1 MKSALNINLDK
12 VEIGF
17 SAICALHCILLPVAL
32 IFLPSLSATFLG
44 SEDFHKA
51 LLYFV
56 VPSST
61 IALFLGCKMHG
72 KNHVYVYGAVGIGVL
87 LIASFFGHD
96 YLFGESREKFLTLLG
111 AGIISLGHIKN
122 QKLCAECCN

>member
-12 VEIGF
+12 VAIGF

-32 IFLPSLSATFLG
+32 IFLPALSTTFLG

-72 KNHVYVYGAVGIGVL
+72 KNHVYVYGAVGVGVL

-96 YLFGESREKFLTLLG
+96 LIGESGEKFLTLLG

>member
-1 MKSALNINLDK
+1 MKSALIINLDK
-12 VEIGF
+12 VAIGF

-32 IFLPSLSATFLG
+32 IFLPALSTTFLG

-72 KNHVYVYGAVGIGVL
+72 KNHVYVYGAVGIGAL
-87 LIASFFGHD
+87 LIALFFGHD
-96 YLFGESREKFLTLLG
+96 LFGESGEKLLTLLG

>member
-1 MKSALNINLDK
+1 MKNALNINLDK
-12 VEIGF
+12 VAIGF

-32 IFLPSLSATFLG
+32 IFLPALSTTFLG

-56 VPSST
+56 VPSSA

-72 KNHVYVYGAVGIGVL
+72 KNHVYVYGAVGIGAL

-96 YLFGESREKFLTLLG
+96 LFGESGEKLLTLLG
-111 AGIISLGHIKN
+111 AGIVSLGHIRN

>member
-1 MKSALNINLDK
+1 MKNTVNINLDK
-12 VEIGF
+12 VAIGF
-17 SAICALHCILLPVAL
+17 SAICALHCIFLPVAL
-32 IFLPSLSATFLG
+32 IFLPALSTTFLG

-72 KNHVYVYGAVGIGVL
+72 KNHVYVYGAVGVGTL
-87 LIASFFGHD
+87 LITFFFGHD
-96 YLFGESREKFLTLLG
+96 LFGESGEKFLTLLG
-111 AGIISLGHIKN
+111 AGIVSLGHIKN
-122 QKLCAECCN
+122 QKLCANCCN

>member
-1 MKSALNINLDK
+1 MKNALNINLDK
-12 VEIGF
+12 VAIGF

-32 IFLPSLSATFLG
+32 IFLPALSTTFLG

-56 VPSST
+56 VPSSA

-72 KNHVYVYGAVGIGVL
+72 KNHVYVYGAVGIGAL

-96 YLFGESREKFLTLLG
+96 LFGESGEKLLTLIG

>member
-1 MKSALNINLDK
+1 MKNALNINLDK
-12 VEIGF
+12 VAIGF

-32 IFLPSLSATFLG
+32 IFLPALSTTFLG

-56 VPSST
+56 VPSSA

-72 KNHVYVYGAVGIGVL
+72 KNHVYVYGAVGIGSL

-96 YLFGESREKFLTLLG
+96 LFGESGEKLLTLLG

>member
-1 MKSALNINLDK
+1 MKNALNINLDK
-12 VEIGF
+12 VAIGF

-32 IFLPSLSATFLG
+32 IFLPALSTTFLG

-51 LLYFV
+51 LPYFV

-72 KNHVYVYGAVGIGVL
+72 KNHVYVYGAVGIGAL

-96 YLFGESREKFLTLLG
+96 LFGESGEKLLTLLG

>member
-1 MKSALNINLDK
+1 MKNALNINLDK
-12 VEIGF
+12 VAIGF

-32 IFLPSLSATFLG
+32 IFLPALSTTFLG

-56 VPSST
+56 VPSSA

-72 KNHVYVYGAVGIGVL
+72 KNHVYVYGAVGIGAL

-96 YLFGESREKFLTLLG
+96 LFGESGEKFLTLLG
-111 AGIISLGHIKN
+111 VGIISLGHIKN

>member
-1 MKSALNINLDK
+1 
-12 VEIGF
+12 
-17 SAICALHCILLPVAL
+17 LPVAL
-32 IFLPSLSATFLG
+32 IFLPALSSTFLG

-56 VPSST
+56 VPSSA

-72 KNHVYVYGAVGIGVL
+72 KNHVYVYGAVGIGAL

-96 YLFGESREKFLTLLG
+96 LFGESGEKLLTLLG
-111 AGIISLGHIKN
+111 AGIVSLGHIRN

>member
-12 VEIGF
+12 VAIGF

-32 IFLPSLSATFLG
+32 IFLPALSTTFLG

-96 YLFGESREKFLTLLG
+96 LFGESGEKFLTLLG
-111 AGIISLGHIKN
+111 AGIVSLGHIKN
-122 QKLCAECCN
+122 QKLCAKCCN